1 MSRFDN
7 PRELLKLVYISLI
20 TITFFVLLVWFF
32 TDISSPHGQGF
43 PRIIG
48 LCVLAIDVMALTWLC
63 EKGRELI

>member
-1 MSRFDN
+1 MTDY
-7 PRELLKLVYISLI
+7 LKIVYMTLI

-48 LCVLAIDVMALTWLC
+48 LGVLAIDVMALAWLC